1 MKNKNY
7 EIIKKQIA
15 ETIKERWR
23 QRALEMFVFPH
34 TDEGYTIC
42 GERCTKQE
50 AIESFEKYS
59 GYTLNELGV
68 KHD

>member
-1 MKNKNY
+1 MTNKTY
-7 EIIKKQIA
+7 EIIKQIA
-15 ETIKERWR
+15 EAKKSFWKQKAI
-23 QRALEMFVFPH
+23 EMFAEF
-34 TDEGYTIC
+34 TDEGYAIC
-42 GERCTKQE
+42 GEKCIKQE

>member
-1 MKNKNY
+1 MTNKTY

-15 ETIKERWR
+15 EANKSFWKQKAI
-23 QRALEMFVFPH
+23 EMFAEFK
-34 TDEGYTIC
+34 DGGYTIC
-42 GERCTKQE
+42 GEKCTKQE

-68 KHD
+68 NHD

>member
-1 MKNKNY
+1 MENKNY
-7 EIIKKQIA
+7 EIIKKQIDEA
-15 ETIKERWR
+15 KKERWR
-23 QRALEMFVFPH
+23 EQALEMFAEFH
-34 TDEGYTIC
+34 EGYTIRS
-42 GERCTKQE
+42 EKCTKQE

>member
-1 MKNKNY
+1 MTNKNY

-15 ETIKERWR
+15 EARKERWR
-23 QRALEMFVFPH
+23 ERALEAFTFPH
-34 TDEGYTIC
+34 TDQGYTIR
-42 GERCTKQE
+42 GEKCTKQE
-50 AIESFEKYS
+50 AIKSFEKYS

>member
-1 MKNKNY
+1 MKTTSF

-15 ETIKERWR
+15 EANKSFWKQKAI
-23 QRALEMFVFPH
+23 EMFAEF
-34 TDEGYTIC
+34 TDEGYTIR
-42 GERCTKQE
+42 GEKCTKQE